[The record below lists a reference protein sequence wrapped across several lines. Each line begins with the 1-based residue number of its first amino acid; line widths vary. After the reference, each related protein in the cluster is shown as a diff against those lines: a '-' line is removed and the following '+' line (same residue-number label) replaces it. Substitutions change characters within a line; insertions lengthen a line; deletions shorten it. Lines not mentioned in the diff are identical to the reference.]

1 MGNNGI
7 SVRYPIW
14 RQEAA
19 IYDSYASAIVRID
32 TLMCADRPHRT

>member
-7 SVRYPIW
+7 SVRYPIR

-19 IYDSYASAIVRID
+19 IYDSYACDIVRID
-32 TLMCADRPHRT
+32 TLMCADSPHST